1 MESVELML
9 EVEIPF
15 QQRARR
21 EREREAN
28 LLEQAALTRAEAIR
42 LGLSGRAA
50 TARTQWTSARERRR
64 LIEKIL
70 LPQANATYQ
79 SALASYQVGEVD
91 FGTLLE
97 ALNEWQGADLARV
110 DALRDEL
117 LGAAA
122 VRAIEG
128 DVP

>member
-1 MESVELML
+1 
-9 EVEIPF
+9 
-15 QQRARR
+15 
-21 EREREAN
+21 
-28 LLEQAALTRAEAIR
+28 
-42 LGLSGRAA
+42 
-50 TARTQWTSARERRR
+50 
-64 LIEKIL
+64 L
-70 LPQANATYQ
+70 LPQADATFQ

-128 DVP
+128 DIR